1 MLPAQRKAN
10 LVSARPISEIAG
22 DVVVDADIGHS
33 VACIGING
41 LIHLRFFGIAGDVV
55 VDADNGCAT
64 TGVGINKKVLGR
76 WHDDDGR

>member
-1 MLPAQRKAN
+1 MHVRF
-10 LVSARPISEIAG
+10 VEIAG
-22 DVVVDADIGHS
+22 EVVVDADIGP
-33 VACIGING
+33 AATCIGIAG
-41 LIHLRFFGIAGDVV
+41 LIHLGFFGVAGDVV

>member
-1 MLPAQRKAN
+1 MHVLF
-10 LVSARPISEIAG
+10 VEIRCEVG
-22 DVVVDADIGHS
+22 VDADIGCA
-33 VACIGING
+33 VTYIGIAG
-41 LIHLRFFGIAGDVV
+41 LIDLGFFGVAGDVV

>member
-1 MLPAQRKAN
+1 MR
-10 LVSARPISEIAG
+10 VRFVEIRRE
-22 DVVVDADIGHS
+22 VVVDADIGPAATGS
-33 VACIGING
+33 AG
-41 LIHLRFFGIAGDVV
+41 LIHLGFFGVAGDVV